1 MMQDGDNVIHAVHGT
16 RRWQSTS
23 SLSQKRRGGVGTRS
37 FSNVEPAP
45 LCSVLVSLN
54 GCFST
59 TLQRLYMPLTP
70 FVRSLRR
77 LLPAMQARGK

>member
-1 MMQDGDNVIHAVHGT
+1 MSSTQYVERGAGDLRAVY
-16 RRWQSTS
+16 
-23 SLSQKRRGGVGTRS
+23 LKRERGVGTRS
-37 FSNVEPAP
+37 FSDVEPAP

-59 TLQRLYMPLTP
+59 TLQRLYMSLTP

-77 LLPAMQARGK
+77 LLPAMQAKGK

>member
-1 MMQDGDNVIHAVHGT
+1 MSSTQYMERGAGNLRAVYP
-16 RRWQSTS
+16 
-23 SLSQKRRGGVGTRS
+23 KREGGGVGTRS